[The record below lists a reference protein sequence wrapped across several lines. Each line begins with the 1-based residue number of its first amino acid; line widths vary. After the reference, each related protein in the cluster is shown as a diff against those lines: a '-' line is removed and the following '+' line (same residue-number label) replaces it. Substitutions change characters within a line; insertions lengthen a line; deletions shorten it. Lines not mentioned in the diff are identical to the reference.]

1 MFKYVKFEK
10 VETEYTVLSFRGG
23 IEDGKVN
30 HFDIDVVSLEAKSE
44 SDIDA
49 LVASQDA
56 RIACE
61 YITRD
66 EFKELVR
73 DSMQLCRIRE
83 VVATEIAK
91 RYSVA
96 DEIAMIKRDAS
107 DEKRVAY
114 ETYVQEC
121 VALGYGLKA
130 EIGY

>member
-1 MFKYVKFEK
+1 MFKYVKFTK
-10 VETEYTVLSFRGG
+10 VEIIDTVLEFRGG
-23 IEDGKVN
+23 SEEVKVN
-30 HFDIDVVSLEAKSE
+30 HFDVDVVSIEAESE
-44 SDIDA
+44 SAIDV

-56 RIACE
+56 RIGCE
-61 YITRD
+61 YITHD

-107 DEKRVAY
+107 DEKRVSY